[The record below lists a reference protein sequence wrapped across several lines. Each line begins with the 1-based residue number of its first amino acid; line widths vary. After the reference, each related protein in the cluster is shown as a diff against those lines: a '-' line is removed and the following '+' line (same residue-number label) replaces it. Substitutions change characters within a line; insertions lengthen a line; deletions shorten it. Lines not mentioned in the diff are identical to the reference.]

1 MRRFI
6 RNSHKYVSLAVS
18 IQLLLWTISG
28 LYFAF
33 NKIQEVR
40 GEHVMTRGVFGANVG
55 DFAVDVSD
63 AKSIR
68 IVSRLNTPILILSTA
83 TETLYLDRSGEP
95 LVQLSSDQA
104 KAVITSQTRLRPLT
118 TETVTAVEPGDEFR
132 GRPLPLYR
140 VISEDQDGT
149 SFNVYVNPFS
159 GEVTAVRSTR
169 WRIWDF
175 MWGLHIM
182 DWQERD
188 NIDNLPMKLF
198 SVLALISAISGI
210 WLFFA
215 TWKTHQRTERSPPH
229 PALT

>member
-18 IQLLLWTISG
+18 IQLLLWTVSG
-28 LYFAF
+28 LFFAF

-40 GEHVMTRGVFGANVG
+40 GEHVMTRGVFAANVS
-55 DFAVDVSD
+55 DFAVDVSE

-68 IVSRLNTPILILSTA
+68 ILSRLDSPILILTTA
-83 TETLYLDRSGEP
+83 EETLYLDQNGASLP
-95 LVQLSSDQA
+95 QLSSDEA
-104 KAVITSQTRLRPLT
+104 MAVVASQTRLQPLRA
-118 TETVTAVEPGDEFR
+118 ETVTEVAPGDEFR

-140 VISEDQDGT
+140 VIGEDQDET
-149 SFNVYVNPFS
+149 VFNVYVNPFS
-159 GEVTAVRSTR
+159 GEITAVRSTQ

-198 SVLALISAISGI
+198 SILALISAISGI

-215 TWKTHQRTERSPPH
+215 SWKSRPRS
-229 PALT
+229 